1 MTTKKVMQRNLS
13 LIENYTFVSAKYI
26 SILDG
31 GGCTCDNCGKLISN
45 IVTIKDGNNNF
56 YNVGSDCAETL
67 QSLQNDFNYFQNKD
81 CFNEGKQIRAKIQ
94 KYIKKQN
101 GSRFDVVEFYLWYS
115 KENEVYLV
123 FKTKDG
129 GSSMQQIYYKDITI
143 NYIKDL
149 LTKLN

>member
-13 LIENYTFVSAKYI
+13 LTENYTFVSAKYI

-81 CFNEGKQIRAKIQ
+81 CFNEGKQIRAKVQ

-149 LTKLN
+149 LTK

>member
-13 LIENYTFVSAKYI
+13 LTENYTFVSAKYI

-149 LTKLN
+149 LTK